1 MGWAFDGTH
10 EFAALAA
17 PYLTEGAA
25 LGERLFYVAEDPEP
39 DDMAQLA
46 DIVDADALQIS
57 SIAEIYGDGAVDP
70 FQQHRTYTAALDDA
84 LAAGYTG
91 IRVAADVTSR
101 VIDEERLK
109 TWIDWEIVADRMISE
124 QPFTALCAF
133 DKERVGSGTLRHLSA
148 VHPLSSASG
157 PVPPFRLFSAGGTL
171 YVEGQVDS
179 AAITQLWLALENL
192 TIGTDVLVDLGSARL
207 MSRGVLA
214 GLSQLCASGVDVTI
228 RGERG
233 LIEELRKSV
242 APPHGNLV
250 LEEA

>member
-1 MGWAFDGTH
+1 
-10 EFAALAA
+10 
-17 PYLTEGAA
+17 
-25 LGERLFYVAEDPEP
+25 
-39 DDMAQLA
+39 
-46 DIVDADALQIS
+46 
-57 SIAEIYGDGAVDP
+57 
-70 FQQHRTYTAALDDA
+70 
-84 LAAGYTG
+84 
-91 IRVAADVTSR
+91 
-101 VIDEERLK
+101 
-109 TWIDWEIVADRMISE
+109 
-124 QPFTALCAF
+124 
-133 DKERVGSGTLRHLSA
+133 

-171 YVEGQVDS
+171 CVEGQVDS
-179 AAITQLWLALENL
+179 SAITQLWLALENL

-214 GLSQLCASGVDVTI
+214 GLSQLCDSGVDVTI